1 MNEVVRL
8 RLIEPAARDAANL
21 EALCTDALEL
31 MLTSRGN
38 PTLEVEST
46 LKIDPHCVRAHCL
59 RLALIVR
66 ADGGAGRLAAAESAT
81 AIEAAGI
88 DPNDPAR
95 RHCCR

>member
-1 MNEVVRL
+1 
-8 RLIEPAARDAANL
+8 
-21 EALCTDALEL
+21 

-95 RHCCR
+95 RHCRR